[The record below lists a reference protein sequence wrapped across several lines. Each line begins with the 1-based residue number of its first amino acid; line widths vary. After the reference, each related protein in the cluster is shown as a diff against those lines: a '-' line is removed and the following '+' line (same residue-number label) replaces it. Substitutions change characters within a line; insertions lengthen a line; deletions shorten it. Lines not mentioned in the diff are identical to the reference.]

1 MIVFEKVTK
10 EYNGMLSVP
19 NGHAKRG
26 GNHNIF
32 RALDKIDFEIKDGEF
47 VSIIGPSGAG
57 KSTLLK
63 MLIREEAPTQGK
75 VLVDEINVAD
85 LADGQI
91 PFLRRKIGTIFQ
103 DFKLLSNKT
112 AKENVA
118 FALEVIGVG
127 PDQIED
133 DVSKVLRIVGMEEK
147 NQNFPHQLSGG
158 EKQRIAVAR
167 ALVHRPKILLADEP
181 TGNLDLL
188 NTYDVIKLL
197 MKINEFGTTVVLAS
211 HNREVV
217 NSAGRRVI
225 TMDKGKVVKDQEQG
239 KYTI

>member
-1 MIVFEKVTK
+1 MIVFDKVIK
-10 EYNGMLSVP
+10 EYNG
-19 NGHAKRG
+19 
-26 GNHNIF
+26 NHNIY
-32 RALDKIDFEIKDGEF
+32 RALDKIDLEIKDGEF

-63 MLIREEAPTQGK
+63 MLIREEAPTEGR
-75 VLVDEINVAD
+75 VLVDEINVVD
-85 LADGQI
+85 LTDDQV
-91 PFLRRKIGTIFQ
+91 PLLRRKIGTIFQ

-112 AKENVA
+112 AQENIA
-118 FALEVIGVG
+118 FALEVVGAG

-133 DVSKVLRIVGMEEK
+133 DVPKVLRIVGLEGK
-147 NQNFPHQLSGG
+147 SQNFPHQLSGG

-225 TMDKGKVVKDQEQG
+225 TMDKGKITKDQEQG
-239 KYTI
+239 KYSI

>member
-1 MIVFEKVTK
+1 MIIFDKVTK
-10 EYNGMLSVP
+10 EYNG
-19 NGHAKRG
+19 
-26 GNHNIF
+26 NHNVY
-32 RALDKIDFEIKDGEF
+32 RALDKIDFGIKDGEF

-63 MLIREEAPTQGK
+63 MLIREEAPSEGK
-75 VLVDEINVAD
+75 VLVDDISVAD
-85 LADGQI
+85 LADAEI

-112 AKENVA
+112 ARENVA
-118 FALEVIGVG
+118 FALEVVGAG

-133 DVSKVLRIVGMEEK
+133 DVPKVLRIVGMEGK
-147 NQNFPHQLSGG
+147 SQNFPHQLSGG

-188 NTYDVIKLL
+188 NTFDVIKLL
-197 MKINEFGTTVVLAS
+197 MKINEFGTTVILAS

-239 KYTI
+239 KYAI

>member
-1 MIVFEKVTK
+1 MIIFDKVTK
-10 EYNGMLSVP
+10 EYNGSHSVY
-19 NGHAKRG
+19 
-26 GNHNIF
+26 
-32 RALDKIDFEIKDGEF
+32 RALDKIDIEIKDGEF

-63 MLIREEAPTQGK
+63 MLIREEAPSEGN

-91 PFLRRKIGTIFQ
+91 PFLRRKIGTVFQ

-112 AKENVA
+112 ARENVA
-118 FALEVIGVG
+118 FALEVIGAG

-133 DVSKVLRIVGMEEK
+133 DVSKVLRIVGMEGK
-147 NQNFPHQLSGG
+147 GQNFPHQLSGG
-158 EKQRIAVAR
+158 EKQRIAIAR

-188 NTYDVIKLL
+188 NTFDVIKLL

-211 HNREVV
+211 HNREIV
-217 NSAGRRVI
+217 NSVGRRVI
-225 TMDKGKVVKDQEQG
+225 TMDKGKIVKDQEQG

>member
-1 MIVFEKVTK
+1 MIIFEKVIK
-10 EYNGMLSVP
+10 DYNGSQ
-19 NGHAKRG
+19 KSY
-26 GNHNIF
+26 
-32 RALDKIDFEIKDGEF
+32 RALDDINIKIKDGEF

-63 MLIREEAPTQGK
+63 MLIREELPSGGQIT
-75 VLVDEINVAD
+75 VDDINVPELTD
-85 LADGQI
+85 SEV

-112 AKENVA
+112 AFENVA
-118 FALEVIGVG
+118 FALEVIGA
-127 PDQIED
+127 
-133 DVSKVLRIVGMEEK
+133 DVDEIKSDVPKVLRIVGMEEK
-147 NQNFPHQLSGG
+147 SENFPHQLSGG

-188 NTYDVIKLL
+188 NTFDVIKLL

-211 HNREVV
+211 HDREVV
-217 NSAGRRVI
+217 NAVGKRVV